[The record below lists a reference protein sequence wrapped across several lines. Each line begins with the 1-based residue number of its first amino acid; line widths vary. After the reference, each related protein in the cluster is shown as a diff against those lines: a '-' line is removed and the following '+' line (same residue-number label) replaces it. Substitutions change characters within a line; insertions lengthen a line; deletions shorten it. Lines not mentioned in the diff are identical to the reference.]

1 MMTKK
6 VDFYFDFASP
16 NAYLSHKVMQSIK
29 ERTGAEINYIPVL
42 LGGIFK
48 PTNNKPPMEQFFGV
62 KNKNEYQN
70 IEMQRFIQRYDLDK
84 FQMNPH
90 FPVISLQII
99 RGAVAADMDGYLEEY
114 IDKILIHMWEE
125 PKKMDDPQVIKEA
138 FTESGL
144 DADKLMNQMQDPE
157 VKAKLISN
165 TEAAAERGVFGIP
178 TFFVEDEMY
187 FGKDNLW
194 QVEEKLGE

>member
-1 MMTKK
+1 MSKE

-29 ERTGAEINYIPVL
+29 ERTGASVNYIPVL
-42 LGGIFK
+42 LGGIFEL
-48 PTNNKPPMEQFFGV
+48 TNNKPPMEQFFGV

-70 IEMQRFIQRYDLDK
+70 IEMQRFIERHGLQK

-99 RGAVAADMDGYLEEY
+99 RGAVAADMDGYLEDY
-114 IDKILIHMWEE
+114 IDKVLVHMWEE
-125 PKKMDDPQVIKEA
+125 PKKMDDPEVIKAA
-138 FTESGL
+138 FEESGL
-144 DADKLMNQMQDPE
+144 AAEKLMEQMQDPD

-178 TFFVEDEMY
+178 TFFVGDEMY

-194 QVEEKLGE
+194 QVEEKLSE